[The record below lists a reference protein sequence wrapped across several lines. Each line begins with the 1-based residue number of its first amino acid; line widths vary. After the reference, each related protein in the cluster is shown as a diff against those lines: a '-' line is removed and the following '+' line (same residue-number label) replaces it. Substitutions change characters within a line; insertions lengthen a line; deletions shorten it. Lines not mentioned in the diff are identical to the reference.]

1 VKMERPLRTRSG
13 HVPRLIAKIVA
24 QCANRLRLLQWFW
37 RLQLFATRRLTT
49 DRHKELCKYRSLS
62 SQRICSGRFSFG
74 VTWLNS
80 AKRAS
85 CFRGVPQGGS
95 LKGNR
100 RILL

>member
-24 QCANRLRLLQWFW
+24 Q
-37 RLQLFATRRLTT
+37 
-49 DRHKELCKYRSLS
+49 LCKYRSLS